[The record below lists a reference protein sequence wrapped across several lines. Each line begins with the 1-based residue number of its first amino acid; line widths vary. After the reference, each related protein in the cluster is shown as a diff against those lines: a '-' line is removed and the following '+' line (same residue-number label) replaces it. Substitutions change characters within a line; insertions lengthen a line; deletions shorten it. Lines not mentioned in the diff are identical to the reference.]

1 MVTRLRLR
9 VKKRMDDVHIMK
21 QAWSHTA
28 VGMRDGGR
36 PMKRQGGGGS
46 QNRIGMIMNIKIY
59 VENEAAFHFFITCIK
74 IMKY

>member
-1 MVTRLRLR
+1 MVTHLRLR

-36 PMKRQGGGGS
+36 PMKHQGGGES
-46 QNRIGMIMNIKIY
+46 EQVTDLIHRND
-59 VENEAAFHFFITCIK
+59 NEH
-74 IMKY
+74 